1 MLRTT
6 PGKTSQDADGT
17 HSVWSTVTGALNNHR
32 LVPTG
37 KEMSGINEIQS
48 RIQDIQARVSSPP
61 MAGRFSAVFDAQM
74 AAANARTAAVEPTVA
89 TPAEGFVVTPLSLES
104 TASNYG
110 AETVSLGVMLGLTGQ
125 TTSMSVSGTIASRAD
140 LAQYLS
146 VSGVP
151 ARNGHLDPSELSPV
165 SGAWN
170 GTGYLLPP
178 AASAWE
184 QMRAAAAADGID
196 LRAVD
201 LYRSW
206 DVQESAYRAY
216 QSGAK
221 DEYVLAPGSS
231 QHGIG
236 LAVDVTNGSIIE
248 VGDREHA
255 WLRDN
260 ASRFGWYPISNE
272 SWHWEFRGV

>member
-6 PGKTSQDADGT
+6 PGKISQEAGGT
-17 HSVWSTVTGALNNHR
+17 HSASPAATGALNNRR

-37 KEMSGINEIQS
+37 EEMSGINEIQS
-48 RIQDIQARVSSPP
+48 RIQDIQTRVLSPP

-74 AAANARTAAVEPTVA
+74 AAANARAAASEPA
-89 TPAEGFVVTPLSLES
+89 AAAPAEGYIVTPLSLES

-110 AETVSLGVMLGLTGQ
+110 AETVSLGVMLGLAGQ
-125 TTSMSVSGTIASRAD
+125 NTSMRVSGTVASKAD

-146 VSGVP
+146 VSGVTN
-151 ARNGHLDPSELSPV
+151 RNGHLDLSELSPV

-184 QMRAAAAADGID
+184 QMRSEAAADGID

-206 DVQESAYRAY
+206 DVQEGAYRAY

-221 DEYVLAPGSS
+221 DEHVLAPGTS
-231 QHGIG
+231 QHGLG
-236 LAVDVTNGSIIE
+236 LAVDVTNGSVIG